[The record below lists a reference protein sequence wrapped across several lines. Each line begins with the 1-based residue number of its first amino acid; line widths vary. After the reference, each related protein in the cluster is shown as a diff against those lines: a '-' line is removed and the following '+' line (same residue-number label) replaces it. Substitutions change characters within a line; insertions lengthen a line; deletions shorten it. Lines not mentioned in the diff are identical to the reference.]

1 MVDAT
6 LPTTT
11 SIIRGETTGERAQ
24 ALAKTG
30 RVASADNV
38 YQFLGLMMCNSA
50 ELLLAQKIARKI
62 KLTEQQDRAGKEEE
76 VSLRLF
82 EKADQAYIWFKDNGS
97 LLAKIGTDVLKHL
110 VRFLCHVKKTK
121 GDTFSK

>member
-30 RVASADNV
+30 RVASAGNV
-38 YQFLGLMMCNSA
+38 YQFLGLMMYNSA
-50 ELLLAQKIARKI
+50 ELLLAQKIAREI

-82 EKADQAYIWFKDNGS
+82 EKAD
-97 LLAKIGTDVLKHL
+97 
-110 VRFLCHVKKTK
+110 
-121 GDTFSK
+121 